1 MRDRL
6 QWRYGEISDRSYLW
20 DLLEKPWTSIA
31 AQYYAVSSLVVVGVS
46 TLTFVLSTMED
57 AKSEDS
63 EEEANPTMML
73 AINITGETIM
83 TVNVF

>member
-6 QWRYGEISDRSYLW
+6 QSGRGHLSDRSYLW